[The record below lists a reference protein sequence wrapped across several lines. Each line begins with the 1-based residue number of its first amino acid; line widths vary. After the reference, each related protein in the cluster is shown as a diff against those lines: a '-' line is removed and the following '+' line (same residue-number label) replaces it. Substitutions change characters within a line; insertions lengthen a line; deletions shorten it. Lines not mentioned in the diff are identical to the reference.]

1 MSEDSNQIE
10 QLKSEIYQIRQEIEE
25 IKLNLNQRSSRK
37 MGLPND
43 TDENS
48 LYEKK
53 IGNYITNMFGK
64 NISKSFT
71 NFDWD

>member
-25 IKLNLNQRSSRK
+25 IKLNLKQRNSRK
-37 MGLPND
+37 IGFND
-43 TDENS
+43 INEDS
-48 LYEKK
+48 LYEQK
-53 IGNYITNMFGK
+53 IANYITNMFGK

>member
-53 IGNYITNMFGK
+53 IANYITNMFGK